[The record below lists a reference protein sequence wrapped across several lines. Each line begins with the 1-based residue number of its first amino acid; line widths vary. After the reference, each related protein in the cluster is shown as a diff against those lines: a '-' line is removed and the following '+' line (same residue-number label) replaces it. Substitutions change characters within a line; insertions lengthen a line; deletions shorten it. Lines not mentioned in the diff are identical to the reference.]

1 MLILVTNLPQLQIP
15 CLSFEIPTL
24 NFYYSSVKRTTYLVI
39 PETIYG
45 IDVTDGK
52 FISQG
57 KNNN

>member
-24 NFYYSSVKRTTYLVI
+24 NFYYSRVKRATYLVI